1 MLETS
6 ARLLKLLS
14 LLQSRPE
21 WTGTEL
27 AGRLDVTTRT
37 VRNDIDRLR
46 TLGYPVDAA
55 RGRTG
60 HYRLGAGASLPP
72 LLLDD
77 DEAVAVALGLRAAS
91 ASAVERVAA
100 SSTQA
105 LAKLEQVLPSR
116 LRRRVNA
123 LSDATTH
130 VADDAGIPDR
140 DPSVDPDALSA
151 IAAAIRDHEWLR
163 FDEGDQ
169 QRLVEPY
176 RLVTWERR
184 WYLVARDPHDG
195 TWGVHRVDQLSLRMP
210 TRRRFTPV
218 ALPDNDVERFVM
230 YRVAYQGWKVHARV
244 TVLAPAAEVSARIN
258 AAVGIVEPVDD
269 TSCVLVTGADSIS
282 TLAVYV
288 SLLDLDIRVTE
299 PPELVERMRVLG
311 ERYTAAAPEG
321 PSADPRPPTD
331 DPRADR
337 AVPIPFQR
345 A

>member
-14 LLQSRPE
+14 LLQSRPD

-27 AGRLDVTTRT
+27 AERLEVSTRT

-55 RGRTG
+55 RGRAG
-60 HYRLGAGASLPP
+60 HYRLGAGANLPP

-91 ASAVERVAA
+91 ASAIERVA
-100 SSTQA
+100 SSSAQA

-123 LSDATTH
+123 LTRATTH

-151 IAAAIRDHEWLR
+151 IAAAIRDTEWLR
-163 FDEGDQ
+163 FDETAPAADEQ
-169 QRLVEPY
+169 IERLVEPY

-184 WYLVARDPHDG
+184 WYLVARDPRDG
-195 TWGVHRVDQLSLRMP
+195 TWGVHRVDRMRLRMP
-210 TRRRFTPV
+210 THRQFTPHP
-218 ALPDNDVERFVM
+218 LPDNDVERFVM
-230 YRVAYQGWKVHARV
+230 YRVAYQGWKVHTRI
-244 TVLAPAAEVSARIN
+244 TVLAPAAAVSARIN

-269 TSCVLVTGADSIS
+269 SSCVLVTGADSVS
-282 TLAVYV
+282 TLAVYAG
-288 SLLDLDIRVTE
+288 LLDLDMRVTE

-311 ERYTAAAPEG
+311 RRYTAAAA
-321 PSADPRPPTD
+321 S
-331 DPRADR
+331 
-337 AVPIPFQR
+337 
-345 A
+345 